1 MAELLRR
8 RLLGERAAGVRA
20 DGSLGLRANRD
31 PELDEP
37 GAALV
42 ERTYLVAP
50 PRQLLVGG
58 VDGGKGA
65 LEVFVDI
72 RQVAHRRPPSL
83 RCWLGLRSSLSE
95 R

>member
-1 MAELLRR
+1 MAELLRAH
-8 RLLGERAAGVRA
+8 LLGERAAGVRA

-50 PRQLLVGG
+50 PRQRLVGG

-65 LEVFVDI
+65 LEVLVCPGV
-72 RQVAHRRPPSL
+72 RA
-83 RCWLGLRSSLSE
+83 
-95 R
+95 

>member
-1 MAELLRR
+1 M
-8 RLLGERAAGVRA
+8 RA

-50 PRQLLVGG
+50 PRQLMMGG

-65 LEVFVDI
+65 LEVLVDI
-72 RQVAHRRPPSL
+72 KQVAHRRAPFL
-83 RCWLGLRSSLSE
+83 RC
-95 R
+95 

>member
-1 MAELLRR
+1 MAELLRTH
-8 RLLGERAAGVRA
+8 LLGERAAGVRA

-50 PRQLLVGG
+50 PRKLLVGG

-65 LEVFVDI
+65 LEVLVDI

-83 RCWLGLRSSLSE
+83 RCWLGVALSVV
-95 R
+95 

>member
-1 MAELLRR
+1 MAELFRTH
-8 RLLGERAAGVRA
+8 LLGERAAGARA

-50 PRQLLVGG
+50 PR
-58 VDGGKGA
+58 
-65 LEVFVDI
+65 
-72 RQVAHRRPPSL
+72 
-83 RCWLGLRSSLSE
+83 
-95 R
+95 

>member
-1 MAELLRR
+1 MAELLRTH
-8 RLLGERAAGVRA
+8 LLGERTAGVRA

-58 VDGGKGA
+58 VDGGKA
-65 LEVFVDI
+65 
-72 RQVAHRRPPSL
+72 
-83 RCWLGLRSSLSE
+83 RSKCL
-95 R
+95 